1 MSKPNGT
8 IPYKVMK
15 QNADTLTPIGIFQAL
30 KGNKKF
36 LLESSY
42 RHEQKGRYSFIGSN
56 PYGEIIS
63 KGQSTTIIDYDKQTK
78 KVVHGCPLDVLKQ
91 YVPNIKVD
99 LPFPFYGGAVGYIG
113 YDVAVT
119 KHLRNIRNLPD
130 DLNMPHMHVLCY
142 QSVIVFDHQEEMVYV
157 VALNRNND
165 PESVLDERIKEY
177 TQSVTTSIHEPIT
190 KDVTVQFKPEMNQH
204 QFMKKVITAQQRMQT
219 EETQQ
224 VVLSQ
229 RMKAAFQE
237 HPFTFYRKLR
247 KVNPSPYMFYI
258 DFEKYVVLGASPES
272 LLRVQGNHVELNP
285 IAGTHPRGTTD
296 SKDEQNM
303 QKLLTDQKE
312 IAEHDM
318 LVELSKSDLQH
329 VCKSKSITVP
339 VHRQVEKYE
348 HVMHIVSE
356 VHGTLAT
363 DKTSLD
369 ALRICLPAGTVSGYP
384 KLRAMEMIQQLE
396 EKTRGLYGGGIG
408 YLNFNGDLNMALAI
422 RSLIIKDGKAFL
434 QTGAGIV
441 NDSIPEKEYQETLH
455 KAKSLMNV
463 SAYKLASDHLF
474 RKEPITR

>member
-1 MSKPNGT
+1 
-8 IPYKVMK
+8 
-15 QNADTLTPIGIFQAL
+15 
-30 KGNKKF
+30 
-36 LLESSY
+36 
-42 RHEQKGRYSFIGSN
+42 
-56 PYGEIIS
+56 
-63 KGQSTTIIDYDKQTK
+63 
-78 KVVHGCPLDVLKQ
+78 
-91 YVPNIKVD
+91 
-99 LPFPFYGGAVGYIG
+99 
-113 YDVAVT
+113 
-119 KHLRNIRNLPD
+119 
-130 DLNMPHMHVLCY
+130 
-142 QSVIVFDHQEEMVYV
+142 
-157 VALNRNND
+157 
-165 PESVLDERIKEY
+165 
-177 TQSVTTSIHEPIT
+177 
-190 KDVTVQFKPEMNQH
+190 
-204 QFMKKVITAQQRMQT
+204 
-219 EETQQ
+219 
-224 VVLSQ
+224 
-229 RMKAAFQE
+229 
-237 HPFTFYRKLR
+237 
-247 KVNPSPYMFYI
+247 
-258 DFEKYVVLGASPES
+258 SPES

-296 SKDEQNM
+296 SKDEQNI

-408 YLNFNGDLNMALAI
+408 YLNFNGDLNMAMAS
-422 RSLIIKDGKAFL
+422 RSLIIKDGKAWR

-441 NDSIPEKEYQETLH
+441 NDSIQEKEYQETLY
-455 KAKSLMNV
+455 KAKSLLTV

>member
-1 MSKPNGT
+1 
-8 IPYKVMK
+8 
-15 QNADTLTPIGIFQAL
+15 
-30 KGNKKF
+30 
-36 LLESSY
+36 
-42 RHEQKGRYSFIGSN
+42 
-56 PYGEIIS
+56 
-63 KGQSTTIIDYDKQTK
+63 
-78 KVVHGCPLDVLKQ
+78 
-91 YVPNIKVD
+91 
-99 LPFPFYGGAVGYIG
+99 
-113 YDVAVT
+113 
-119 KHLRNIRNLPD
+119 
-130 DLNMPHMHVLCY
+130 
-142 QSVIVFDHQEEMVYV
+142 
-157 VALNRNND
+157 LNRNND
-165 PESVLDERIKEY
+165 QESVLDERIKEY

-190 KDVTVQFKPEMNQH
+190 KDVTVQFEPEMNQH

-247 KVNPSPYMFYI
+247 KVNPSAYMFYV

-272 LLRVQGNHVELNP
+272 LLRVQGNQVELNP

-296 SKDEQNM
+296 SKYEQNI

-384 KLRAMEMIQQLE
+384 KLRAMEMIKQ
-396 EKTRGLYGGGIG
+396 
-408 YLNFNGDLNMALAI
+408 
-422 RSLIIKDGKAFL
+422 
-434 QTGAGIV
+434 
-441 NDSIPEKEYQETLH
+441 
-455 KAKSLMNV
+455 
-463 SAYKLASDHLF
+463 
-474 RKEPITR
+474 